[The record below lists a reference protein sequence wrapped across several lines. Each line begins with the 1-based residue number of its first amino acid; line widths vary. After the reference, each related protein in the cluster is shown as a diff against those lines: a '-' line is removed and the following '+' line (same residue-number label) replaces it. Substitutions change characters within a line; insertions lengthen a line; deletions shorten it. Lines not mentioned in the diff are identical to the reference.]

1 MAVGVVGTPTSLI
14 VGGTQKRKA
23 KKELAKLNAD
33 KPIETLPEEIKQ
45 SQELAN
51 LRAKTGLPSE
61 QYNMAQKNIQRQ
73 QQRAL
78 RGAADR
84 KMGLALLPY
93 LDDNANRAMEKLDA
107 NNANARREN
116 ERTLLDVNTQVGNWK
131 KGLYDRN
138 VRQVWNRNFDYN
150 MGLLGQANDNIMQGI
165 NSGINVAG
173 GIAGR
178 YAGGSGGG
186 QGLFGGYRR
195 RGVIGGSG
203 GRSWAG
209 FGSRIGREAYTT
221 QGYFCG

>member
-1 MAVGVVGTPTSLI
+1 MAWIQIAIGVVGTATSLI
-14 VGGTQKRKA
+14 VGGSQRRKA
-23 KKELAKLNAD
+23 RKELNKLNAD
-33 KPIETLPEEIKQ
+33 KPIETMPEEIKQ

-84 KMGLALLPY
+84 KMGLAMLPY

-138 VRQVWNRNFDYN
+138 VRQIWNRNFDYN

-173 GIAGR
+173 GIAGK
-178 YAGGSGGG
+178 YAGGGGGG

-195 RGVIGGSG
+195 RGAIGGSG
-203 GRSWAG
+203 GDPNGGNLRLDDYG
-209 FGSRIGREAYTT
+209 NLI
-221 QGYFCG
+221 

>member
-1 MAVGVVGTPTSLI
+1 MSWVAVAVGVVGTATSLI

-33 KPIETLPEEIKQ
+33 KPIETMPEEIKQ

-84 KMGLALLPY
+84 KMGLAMLPY

-138 VRQVWNRNFDYN
+138 VRQIWNRNFDYN

-173 GIAGR
+173 GIAGK
-178 YAGGSGGG
+178 YAGGGGGG

-195 RGVIGGSG
+195 RGAIGGSG
-203 GRSWAG
+203 GDPNGGNLRLDNYG
-209 FGSRIGREAYTT
+209 NLI
-221 QGYFCG
+221 

>member
-1 MAVGVVGTPTSLI
+1 MSWVAVAVGVVGTATSLI

-33 KPIETLPEEIKQ
+33 KPIETMPEEIKQ

-84 KMGLALLPY
+84 KMGLAMLPY

-173 GIAGR
+173 GIAGK
-178 YAGGSGGG
+178 YAGGGGGG

-195 RGVIGGSG
+195 RGAIGGSG
-203 GRSWAG
+203 GDPNGGNLRLDDYG
-209 FGSRIGREAYTT
+209 NLI
-221 QGYFCG
+221 

>member
-1 MAVGVVGTPTSLI
+1 MSWVAVAVGVVGTATSLI

-23 KKELAKLNAD
+23 KKELAKLNAE

-84 KMGLALLPY
+84 KMGLAMLPY

-138 VRQVWNRNFDYN
+138 VRQIWNRNFDYN

-173 GIAGR
+173 GIGTK
-178 YAGGSGGG
+178 YAGGRSGSS
-186 QGLFGGYRR
+186 GLFGGYRR
-195 RGVIGGSG
+195 RGAIGNGSDPNG
-203 GRSWAG
+203 GNLRLDDYG
-209 FGSRIGREAYTT
+209 NLI
-221 QGYFCG
+221 

>member
-1 MAVGVVGTPTSLI
+1 MSWVSVAVGVVGTATSLI

-33 KPIETLPEEIKQ
+33 KPIETMPEEIKQ

-84 KMGLALLPY
+84 KMGLAMLPY

-138 VRQVWNRNFDYN
+138 VRQIWNRNFDYN

-173 GIAGR
+173 GIAGK
-178 YAGGSGGG
+178 YAGGGGGG

-195 RGVIGGSG
+195 RGAIGGSG
-203 GRSWAG
+203 GDPNGGNLRLDDYG
-209 FGSRIGREAYTT
+209 NLI
-221 QGYFCG
+221 

>member
-1 MAVGVVGTPTSLI
+1 MSWIAVAVGVIGTATSLI

-33 KPIETLPEEIKQ
+33 KPIETMPEEIKQ

-84 KMGLALLPY
+84 KMGLAMLPY

-173 GIAGR
+173 GIAGK
-178 YAGGSGGG
+178 YAGGGGGG

-195 RGVIGGSG
+195 RGAIGGSG
-203 GRSWAG
+203 GDPNGGNLRLDDYG
-209 FGSRIGREAYTT
+209 NLI
-221 QGYFCG
+221 

>member
-1 MAVGVVGTPTSLI
+1 MSWIAVAVGVIGTATSLI

-23 KKELAKLNAD
+23 KKELAKLNAE

-84 KMGLALLPY
+84 KMGLAMLPY

-138 VRQVWNRNFDYN
+138 VRQIWNRNFDYN

-173 GIAGR
+173 GIAGK
-178 YAGGSGGG
+178 YAGGGGGG

-195 RGVIGGSG
+195 RGAIGGSG
-203 GRSWAG
+203 GDPNGGNLRLDDYG
-209 FGSRIGREAYTT
+209 NLI
-221 QGYFCG
+221 

>member
-1 MAVGVVGTPTSLI
+1 MSWIAVAVGVIGTATSLI

-33 KPIETLPEEIKQ
+33 KPIETMPEEIKQ

-84 KMGLALLPY
+84 KMGLAMLPY

-138 VRQVWNRNFDYN
+138 VRQIWNRNFDYN

-173 GIAGR
+173 GIAGK
-178 YAGGSGGG
+178 YAGGGGGG

-195 RGVIGGSG
+195 RGAIGGSG
-203 GRSWAG
+203 GDPNGGNLRLDDYG
-209 FGSRIGREAYTT
+209 NLI
-221 QGYFCG
+221 

>member
-1 MAVGVVGTPTSLI
+1 MAWIQIAIGVVGTATSLI
-14 VGGTQKRKA
+14 VGGSQRRKA
-23 KKELAKLNAD
+23 RKELNKLNAD

-84 KMGLALLPY
+84 KMGLAMLPY

-138 VRQVWNRNFDYN
+138 VRQIWNRNFDYN

-173 GIAGR
+173 GIAGK
-178 YAGGSGGG
+178 YAGGGGGG

-195 RGVIGGSG
+195 RGAIGGSG
-203 GRSWAG
+203 GDPNGGNLRLDDYG
-209 FGSRIGREAYTT
+209 NLI
-221 QGYFCG
+221 

>member
-1 MAVGVVGTPTSLI
+1 MSWVAVAVGVVGTATSLI

-33 KPIETLPEEIKQ
+33 KPIETMPEEIKQ

-84 KMGLALLPY
+84 KMGLAMLPY

-138 VRQVWNRNFDYN
+138 VRQIWNRNFDYN

-173 GIAGR
+173 GIAGK
-178 YAGGSGGG
+178 YAGGGGGG

-195 RGVIGGSG
+195 RGAIGGSG
-203 GRSWAG
+203 GDPNGGNLRLDDYG
-209 FGSRIGREAYTT
+209 NLI
-221 QGYFCG
+221 

>member
-1 MAVGVVGTPTSLI
+1 MSWISVAVGVIGTATSLI

-23 KKELAKLNAD
+23 KKELAKLNAE

-84 KMGLALLPY
+84 KMGLAMLPY

-138 VRQVWNRNFDYN
+138 VRQIWNRNFDYN

-173 GIAGR
+173 GIAGK
-178 YAGGSGGG
+178 YAGGGGGG

-195 RGVIGGSG
+195 RGAIGGSG
-203 GRSWAG
+203 GDPNGGNLRLDDYG
-209 FGSRIGREAYTT
+209 NLI
-221 QGYFCG
+221 

>member
-1 MAVGVVGTPTSLI
+1 MSWIAVAVGVIGTATSLI

-23 KKELAKLNAD
+23 KKELAKLNAE

-84 KMGLALLPY
+84 KMGLAMLPY

-138 VRQVWNRNFDYN
+138 VRQIWNRNFDYN

-173 GIAGR
+173 GIAGK

-203 GRSWAG
+203 GDPNGGNLRLDDYG
-209 FGSRIGREAYTT
+209 NLI
-221 QGYFCG
+221 

>member
-1 MAVGVVGTPTSLI
+1 MSWIAVAVGVVGTATSLI

-33 KPIETLPEEIKQ
+33 KPIETMPEEIKQ

-51 LRAKTGLPSE
+51 LMAKTGLPSE

-84 KMGLALLPY
+84 KMGLAMLPY

-138 VRQVWNRNFDYN
+138 VRQIWNRNFDYN

-173 GIAGR
+173 GIAGK
-178 YAGGSGGG
+178 YAGGGGGG

-195 RGVIGGSG
+195 RGAIGGSG
-203 GRSWAG
+203 GDPNGGNLRLDNYG
-209 FGSRIGREAYTT
+209 NLI
-221 QGYFCG
+221 

>member
-1 MAVGVVGTPTSLI
+1 MSWVSVAVGVVGTATSLI

-33 KPIETLPEEIKQ
+33 KPIETMPEEIKQ

-84 KMGLALLPY
+84 KMGLAMLPY

-173 GIAGR
+173 GIAGK
-178 YAGGSGGG
+178 YAGGGGGG

-195 RGVIGGSG
+195 RGAIGGSG
-203 GRSWAG
+203 GDPNGGNLRLDDYG
-209 FGSRIGREAYTT
+209 NLI
-221 QGYFCG
+221 

>member
-1 MAVGVVGTPTSLI
+1 MAWIQIAIGVVGTATSLI
-14 VGGTQKRKA
+14 VGGSQRRKA
-23 KKELAKLNAD
+23 RKELNKLNAD
-33 KPIETLPEEIKQ
+33 KPIETMPEEIKQ

-51 LRAKTGLPSE
+51 LMAKTGLPSE

-84 KMGLALLPY
+84 KMGLAMLPY

-138 VRQVWNRNFDYN
+138 VRQIWNRNFDYN

-173 GIAGR
+173 GIAGK
-178 YAGGSGGG
+178 YAGGGGGG

-195 RGVIGGSG
+195 RGAIGGSG
-203 GRSWAG
+203 GDPNGGNLRLDNYG
-209 FGSRIGREAYTT
+209 NLI
-221 QGYFCG
+221 